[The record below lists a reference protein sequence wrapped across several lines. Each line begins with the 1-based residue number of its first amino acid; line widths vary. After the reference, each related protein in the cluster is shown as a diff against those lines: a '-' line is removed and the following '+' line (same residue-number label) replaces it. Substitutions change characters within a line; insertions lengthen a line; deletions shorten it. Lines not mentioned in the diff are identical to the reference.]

1 MDGLAV
7 IKTIGHGLAADA
19 VSAAVAKGTELGCPV
34 AAAVIGAGGELVAF
48 LRASGAPFP
57 STQIAQDKAYTVA
70 SFRMPGPEL
79 YRMVSGNPALCSGIT
94 AQPGIAMFGGG
105 LPIEI
110 GGECVGA
117 IGVSGA
123 TEEQDIAC
131 ANAGVSAIR
140 ATQQLAAESCQLA

>member
-7 IKTIGHGLAADA
+7 IKTIGHGLAASA
-19 VSAAVAKGTELGCPV
+19 VSSAVAKGIALGCPV
-34 AAAVIGAGGELVAF
+34 TAAVVGAGGELVAF
-48 LRASGAPFP
+48 LRASGTPFP

-79 YRMVSGNPALCSGIT
+79 YRTVSGNPALCSGIA

-117 IGVSGA
+117 IGVSGG
-123 TEEQDIAC
+123 TEEQDITC
-131 ANAGVSAIR
+131 AKAGAAAVR
-140 ATQQLAAESCQLA
+140 AMQK